1 MPIGMMAV
9 SQTSTSSEALVGIGL
24 IPSSNVGGAQ
34 PATSSIE
41 RRATWAS
48 TMVVSWPGIPL
59 ANLPPPRE
67 SPTAPYFERLVL
79 APANSYRRPYT
90 IQAFN
95 QQQNTLGSLHCVSRT
110 ISKPLLYDA
119 DESARHHVSFHLLVR
134 LKDDVQDSGNGALK
148 ALSDIGG
155 VIAFLKSGEG
165 RNSALGMD
173 KIE

>member
-24 IPSSNVGGAQ
+24 IPSSNVGGAR
-34 PATSSIE
+34 PTTSSIE

-48 TMVVSWPGIPL
+48 TMVVSWLGIPL

-90 IQAFN
+90 IQASN
-95 QQQNTLGSLHCVSRT
+95 QQQNTLDSLHCISRT
-110 ISKPLLYDA
+110 ISERRRRVNPPPRQLPP
-119 DESARHHVSFHLLVR
+119 ARQAERRRARF
-134 LKDDVQDSGNGALK
+134 
-148 ALSDIGG
+148 
-155 VIAFLKSGEG
+155 GERRFEG
-165 RNSALGMD
+165 LERYRRCECVL
-173 KIE
+173 EEWRRQE